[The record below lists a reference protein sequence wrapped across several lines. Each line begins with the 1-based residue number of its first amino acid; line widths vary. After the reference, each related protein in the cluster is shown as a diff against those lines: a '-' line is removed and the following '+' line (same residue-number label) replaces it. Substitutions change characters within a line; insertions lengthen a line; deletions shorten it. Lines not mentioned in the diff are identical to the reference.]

1 MCKCNKARV
10 TTEHVMTCPSADLYQ
25 MRHNSLLLAM
35 IRLVRSTGATAR
47 PEPLLRQAAKG
58 RKDRLDI
65 DVTYGDTWVMM
76 DVTVAAICHA
86 AVRGMNFDA
95 IEPGCATAPSSPKRR
110 RTTRRTWRR

>member
-1 MCKCNKARV
+1 M
-10 TTEHVMTCPSADLYQ
+10 YQ

-65 DVTYGDTWVMM
+65 DVTYGETRVMM
-76 DVTVAAICHA
+76 DVTVAATCRA

-95 IEPGCATAPSSPKRR
+95 IEPGCATRAVFAKKGSGVARNRVARAVLSPM
-110 RTTRRTWRR
+110 